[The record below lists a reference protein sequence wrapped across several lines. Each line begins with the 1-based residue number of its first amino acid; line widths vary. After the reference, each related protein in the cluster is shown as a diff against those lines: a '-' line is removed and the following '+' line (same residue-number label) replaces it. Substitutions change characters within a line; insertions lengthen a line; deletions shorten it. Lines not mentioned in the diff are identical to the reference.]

1 MKNQKRFCEL
11 LTAADVFK
19 RVYGHKPSSGTK
31 VGLNKEGDL
40 LWTNGKTGGEV
51 LPAKATAMMDKND
64 YEVVTIK
71 GKRFSE
77 EYALI
82 VYE

>member
-1 MKNQKRFCEL
+1 MKYQKRFCEL

-31 VGLNKEGDL
+31 VGLNKDGDL
-40 LWTNGKTGGEV
+40 LWTRGNTGGEV
-51 LPAKATAMMDKND
+51 LSAKATAIMDKND